1 MLKVTLQKLFADH
14 FEVQKQRYKIHCH
27 SLPVLSFSLS
37 CLLGGSSV
45 SQGVDWL
52 MGVCPHL
59 TLGARTGPAV

>member
-14 FEVQKQRYKIHCH
+14 FDSTETKIHCH